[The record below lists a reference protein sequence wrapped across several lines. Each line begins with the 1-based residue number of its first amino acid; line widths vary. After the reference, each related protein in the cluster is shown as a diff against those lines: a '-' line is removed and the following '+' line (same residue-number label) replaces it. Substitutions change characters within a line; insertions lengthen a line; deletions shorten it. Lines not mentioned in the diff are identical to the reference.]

1 MYIVDNATLPNT
13 TSKCTYYSIY
23 GPILFHRRGKV
34 EAIKKTF
41 AKQQKRNGLF
51 SWAENEQI
59 DLYIPI
65 SNVTR
70 MYNGIARCSNIR

>member
-34 EAIKKTF
+34 EAIKKHLQNSKKETDF
-41 AKQQKRNGLF
+41 L
-51 SWAENEQI
+51 AELKMNKLI
-59 DLYIPI
+59 YTYLY
-65 SNVTR
+65 R
-70 MYNGIARCSNIR
+70 M